1 MLRFLSRQGSS
12 GREETEDLRWLETH
26 AVPLRDAGGDL
37 AGLLAIT
44 RDITGR
50 KKVEEALQES
60 ERLYRAV
67 VERATENTF
76 LVDVESRR
84 IV

>member
-1 MLRFLSRQGSS
+1 MLRFPSRQGSL
-12 GREETEDLRWLETH
+12 GCGETEDLRWLETH
-26 AVPLRDAGGDL
+26 AVPLRDAGADI
-37 AGLLAIT
+37 ADLLAIT
-44 RDITGR
+44 RDTTGR
-50 KKVEEALQES
+50 KGVEEALQES

-67 VERATENTF
+67 VEQATENIF